1 MKKVLIVVDYQKDFV
16 DGSLACG
23 QDALDIEQG
32 IYDKVQE
39 YLKNGDQ
46 IIFTKDA
53 HYANEY
59 FDTHEHKLYPQHC
72 LIDKNHLDTE
82 GVNLYGKLLEFNEDD
97 EDERWSILYKPS
109 NMAIGIEDYIDQH
122 SNLDIE
128 ICGLATDL
136 CVMKTALYIVDFYNS
151 KNVVVHV
158 NSKLCA
164 SYDRSKHDRAL
175 EVMKDN
181 GIIIL

>member
-97 EDERWSILYKPS
+97 ENERWSILYKPS

-136 CVMKTALYIVDFYNS
+136 CVMNTGSEICSIARPPPSECLRRRRSAVEIDAGL
-151 KNVVVHV
+151 V
-158 NSKLCA
+158 NYVL
-164 SYDRSKHDRAL
+164 L
-175 EVMKDN
+175 MIEVNM
-181 GIIIL
+181 IEH